1 MRRLRGRGRVVTLNI
16 AGAAGALVVVALVA
30 EGWARSKAEFRHNEV
45 RRYVHPRAGRLYV
58 PGSEV
63 RWTNML
69 DHWTVS
75 RANRW
80 GFLDRP
86 PLPAPEP
93 SCRVAVIGDS
103 FVTAREVA
111 VSDKLHVRFEEM
123 ARSRLAPLRVSAAA
137 YGHPGTGQINQLGFY
152 DEFVSETSPDIVVL
166 VFVRNDFNDNYSGP
180 RLWVTATRGP
190 DRTLKLLRPLPMM
203 PRSRPQV
210 ERAPDDKSGSY
221 ALALLSSKSEAL
233 WRQSRPT
240 RFVSRFRRQGS
251 ELVDLPAPELEHAL
265 EYTKFA
271 LDQWK
276 ARARR
281 DDFFLVAFASH
292 AVGDWLFEQLDALA
306 SARDIPVVY
315 QRSYIRRRNA
325 QWRDGHFAH
334 DSHWNAT
341 GHQWAAEALLEWL
354 EQNQAA
360 CSSASGGTVG
370 ASANALA
377 KERQLGE
384 KRSR

>member
-1 MRRLRGRGRVVTLNI
+1 MRRLRGRGRVAAINI

-30 EGWARSKAEFRHNEV
+30 EGWARSKAEFRHSEV
-45 RRYVHPRAGRLYV
+45 RHYMHPRAGRLYV

-69 DHWTVS
+69 DYWTVS
-75 RANRW
+75 RVNRW

-123 ARSRLAPLRVSAAA
+123 ARSRLAPLRVSASA
-137 YGHPGTGQINQLGFY
+137 YGHPSTGQINQLGFY
-152 DEFVSETSPDIVVL
+152 DEFVSGTSPHIVVL
-166 VFVRNDFNDNYSGP
+166 VFVRNDFNDNFTGP
-180 RLWVTATRGP
+180 RLWVTATRRP
-190 DRTLKLLRPLPMM
+190 DRTLKLLRPLSLK
-203 PRSRPQV
+203 PRRPQV
-210 ERAPDDKSGSY
+210 DKAGSY
-221 ALALLSSKSEAL
+221 ALALLASKYEAVL
-233 WRQSRPT
+233 RQSRPT
-240 RFVSRFRRQGS
+240 RFVFQFRHPGW
-251 ELVDLPAPELEHAL
+251 ELVDLPAPDREHVLES
-265 EYTKFA
+265 TKFA

-281 DDFFLVAFASH
+281 DNFLLVAFASH
-292 AVGDWLFEQLDALA
+292 AVGDWLFEQLDALV
-306 SARDIPVVY
+306 SARDIPIVY
-315 QRSYIRRRNA
+315 QRSYIRRLNA
-325 QWRDGHFAH
+325 EWRDGHFAH
-334 DSHWNAT
+334 DGHWNAT

-360 CSSASGGTVG
+360 CPGASGETVG

-377 KERQLGE
+377 KERHAGR
-384 KRSR
+384 RSR